1 MATNPADASATDRR
15 VLRVA
20 NVAAALSAL
29 AFLPSL
35 ADGFVYDDQLLIS
48 ENPYAQR
55 LEFVFRGFRTHLWDV
70 YSMGSGGFG
79 LRYYR
84 PIVTASYVLN
94 WVFSNGAAWTF
105 HLVNVVCHALA
116 TWLAT
121 RIAARWTGSAGLGLV
136 AGLLFALHPT
146 RTESVIWISGRTDVF
161 MALFAFAAIEL
172 AHAASRSRGR
182 PAVGF
187 SIGAVL
193 CLALA
198 VLSKEAAVLT
208 ALLVFADALL
218 AAPNTPE
225 RRRGLQLASL
235 FAALGLG
242 YVLVRD
248 AVYPVRAHSTLELT
262 PLYGFFTVSAY
273 AERIL
278 FPWPQTFFFRP
289 AEELAGHPHF
299 PIPAVVS
306 GVVLVGAYGALLWK
320 AFRVD
325 RAAFV
330 LLLAAAGSLGPLL
343 NFTFTKV
350 YVTTSDHFLYVPLF
364 LGAAAALRLYR
375 DRVAAFSDERVWRLA
390 IAGLMLVYVG
400 VDVVRVLDYHDPLA
414 FWRHELDVNPDNPVA
429 LTAVSEMDAEA
440 GDIALARDAVVKALS
455 PSSERFFLLAGDANA
470 RASRRGRFLGLD
482 ASLTAD
488 GDVAK
493 LERTFTSL
501 DRLLRATRS
510 PDDGGPL
517 DEHGLFKAISTMG
530 TVGLLA
536 VDTAFVGTR
545 IGEIRRA
552 NELMHA
558 VPTSML
564 WHVSNPMNFVLLHA
578 RLGDFIGAR
587 RLLALSRSPPPGV
600 VAENS
605 PETLAEV
612 AARLDSAEKLFRRA
626 THEPDAA
633 SRIDGALALAELG
646 SYLQALR
653 LLRPLFDPPPGPE
666 SAGPLYV
673 QLLVSARLEQEALA
687 TATALIGPERAQSV
701 VERLH
706 AEESPRV
713 RSLPAPAEPSRW
725 WNP

>member
-1 MATNPADASATDRR
+1 MSPADASATDRQ

-20 NVAAALSAL
+20 NIAAAVSAL

-35 ADGFVYDDQLLIS
+35 VDGFVYDDQLLIS

-94 WVFSNGAAWTF
+94 WVLSNGAAWTF
-105 HLVNVVCHALA
+105 HLVNVLCHALA

-172 AHAASRSRGR
+172 AHAASRARPRTR

-208 ALLVFADALL
+208 ALLVLADALI
-218 AAPNTPE
+218 AAPSTRE
-225 RRRGLQLASL
+225 RRRGVQAATL
-235 FAALGLG
+235 FAAFGVA

-248 AVYPVRAHSTLELT
+248 AVYPVRAHSSFELT
-262 PLYGFFTVSAY
+262 PLYGLFTVSAY

-299 PIPAVVS
+299 PTPSVVS
-306 GVVLVGAYGALLWK
+306 GVVLVAVYGALLWK

-330 LLLAAAGSLGPLL
+330 LFLAAAGSLGPLL

-364 LGAAAALRLYR
+364 LGAAGALRLYR
-375 DRVAAFSDERVWRLA
+375 DRVAARLDERVWRLA
-390 IAGLMLVYVG
+390 FAGLMVVYAG
-400 VDVVRVLDYHDPLA
+400 VDAVRVLDYHDPLA

-440 GDIALARDAVVKALS
+440 GELALARDAVVKALS
-455 PSSERFFLLAGDANA
+455 PSSERYFLLAGDANA
-470 RASRRGRFLGLD
+470 RASRRGRFLGLE

-493 LERTFTSL
+493 LERIFASL

-517 DEHGLFKAISTMG
+517 DERALFKAIGTIG

-578 RLGDFIGAR
+578 RLGDFTGAR

-600 VAENS
+600 VSENS

-612 AARLDSAEKLFRRA
+612 GARLDSAEKLFRRA
-626 THEPDAA
+626 THEPGAA
-633 SRIDGALALAELG
+633 FRIDGALALAELG

-653 LLRPLFDPPPGPE
+653 LLRPLFEPPPGPE

-687 TATALIGPERAQSV
+687 TATALIGPERARSV